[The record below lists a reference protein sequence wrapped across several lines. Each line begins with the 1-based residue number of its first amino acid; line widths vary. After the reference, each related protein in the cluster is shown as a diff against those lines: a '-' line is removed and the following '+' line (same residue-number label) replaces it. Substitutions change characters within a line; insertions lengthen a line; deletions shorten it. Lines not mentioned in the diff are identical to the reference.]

1 VNQLF
6 LWAIFNSYGRNYQTG
21 KRLHIYFS
29 IFMKARYTLSLVAF
43 MCHPENGD
51 QEIAKSLAT
60 PKYPQQLGV

>member
-1 VNQLF
+1 MEEITRQVN
-6 LWAIFNSYGRNYQTG
+6 ACTYI
-21 KRLHIYFS
+21 LH

-60 PKYPQQLGV
+60 PEYPQQLGV